1 MKLHFAA
8 ITFLTMFAGAC
19 ADVNDDSAVTSLSKS
34 EQQSLCEEFVT
45 TFCTHA
51 ADSSFCTKFATNP
64 KCAEAVAANRVTTQC
79 SDTAGTSVDTITVGA
94 VRECATATDEASLV
108 QKCLSN
114 GGGCMFDVVEGN

>member
-1 MKLHFAA
+1 MKLNYVAF
-8 ITFLTMFAGAC
+8 TFLTMFASAC

-45 TFCTHA
+45 TFCAHA
-51 ADSSFCTKFATNP
+51 SASSFCTKFAANP

-79 SDTAGTSVDTITVGA
+79 SDTAGTAVDTVTVGA
-94 VRECATATDEASLV
+94 VRECATATDQASMV

-114 GGGCMFDVVEGN
+114 GGGCMFDAVESN